1 MTDSQRI
8 DPEKISAPFQL
19 LAAALVFIV
28 LLDGSFLSA
37 AAVINRP
44 HWASGLLVVAS
55 VLNVP
60 LLLLGTFLLAT
71 RFRPQMLAD
80 EHYLQWRIFVQWSTL
95 QLKQSNDAAGVD
107 LSAIFLAESQH
118 EAKARHDLYLT
129 KYGREL
135 EYALQDPRRRDALDE
150 DTVASASRELGRASA
165 AQGDWVRA
173 ADHFEASL
181 DAAPNDWGTWFALA
195 TSLANVRGGNE
206 VNRRAVRAIDRAL
219 ELVPPTVQSATTL
232 RMKTYRAAVLKRLG
246 EIDES
251 LAQLLAVEPDAKPGT
266 DEGDDIAYNLA
277 CVYAIRGD
285 GQNAVRQLRR
295 VHDDRFLIAAA
306 AHRHDYFSSLLD
318 YEPFNKLIADAMT
331 RAEPSV
337 LRDADPHG

>member
-44 HWASGLLVVAS
+44 DWAGGLLVVAS

-60 LLLLGTFLLAT
+60 FLLLGAFLLAT
-71 RFRPQMLAD
+71 RFRPQLLAD
-80 EHYLQWRIFVQWSTL
+80 EHYVQWRISAQWSTM
-95 QLKQSNDAAGVD
+95 QLKESNDAAGVD
-107 LSAIFLAESQH
+107 LSAIFLSEGQQT
-118 EAKARHDLYLT
+118 AKSSRDLYMSR
-129 KYGREL
+129 YGREL
-135 EYALQDPRRRDALDE
+135 EQALRDPRRRDALDQ

-206 VNRRAVRAIDRAL
+206 VNRRAIGAIDRAL
-219 ELVPPTVQSATTL
+219 ELAPPTVESQTIL

-251 LAQLLAVEPDAKPGT
+251 LAQLLAVESEAQPGT

-285 GQNAVRQLRR
+285 GENAVRQLRLI
-295 VHDDRFLIAAA
+295 HDDRFLIAAA

-318 YEPFNKLIADAMT
+318 YEPFNKLIAEAMT
-331 RAEPSV
+331 RVEPSE
-337 LRDADPHG
+337 LRD